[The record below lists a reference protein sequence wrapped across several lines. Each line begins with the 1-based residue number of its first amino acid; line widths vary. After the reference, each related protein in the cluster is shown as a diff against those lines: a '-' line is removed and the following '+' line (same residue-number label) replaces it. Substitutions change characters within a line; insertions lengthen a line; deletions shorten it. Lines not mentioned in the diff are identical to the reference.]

1 MINEMKI
8 AKRYARIFLNKKM
21 GTDSILILAAEMQ
34 FIADTIESDSEIH
47 EFFKS
52 PVVPRKVKLEIAGN
66 LVKKGG
72 FSSYTLELLELLIN
86 KNRAD
91 IIMYVSREL
100 HFIADTLLS
109 RIRVRM
115 TTAAE
120 PSVTEIEGLSKKVGQ
135 FFGKNVFVER
145 YMDPSIIGG
154 FILEGEGKL
163 IDLSIKGQIRRA
175 LSGK

>member
-1 MINEMKI
+1 MIDEMKI
-8 AKRYARIFLNKKM
+8 AKRYARVFLNKKM
-21 GTDSILILAAEMQ
+21 GSDSILTLAAEMQ
-34 FIADTIESDSEIH
+34 FIADAIESDSEIK

-52 PVVPRKVKLEIAGN
+52 PVVPRKVKLDIAGN
-66 LVKKGG
+66 LVKQGG
-72 FSSYTLELLELLIN
+72 FSRYTLELLLLLIN
-86 KNRAD
+86 RNRAD
-91 IIMYVSREL
+91 IITYVSREL
-100 HFIADTLLS
+100 HFITDELLN

-120 PSVTEIEGLSKKVGQ
+120 PSVTEIEGLSKKVGH

-163 IDLSIKGQIRRA
+163 IDLSVKGQIRKA
-175 LSGK
+175 LSQK